1 MNKLIFITILTITPS
16 VFSQISID
24 AKITA
29 SMKYTGLIHRFKHG
43 NILCGRISG
52 KTLPPEHIGPSY
64 PNATLNY
71 SQNKSG
77 SLTTEVIADNNK
89 TIRTIGISSE
99 ITSSSVNINLTD
111 RRPYDKNIGKDS
123 YYNNT
128 KCTHTEIT
136 WNYSEP
142 NLTGHIKVNY
152 KVPDNTYL
160 VILKRK
166 IASHALDISWA
177 KENEKSY
184 AGLENTL
191 NRNLDDGLV
200 GKSQFLWVHP
210 GKTITQ
216 TYNYFSTSLR
226 DNKGQTINFEGQLE
240 YEFIPIR
247 GVKYTNPT
255 LEMIKLVKMS
265 DQIINMIN
273 KNGNIED
280 EKIDDLAKSIAM
292 FIGEPSN
299 INNLVQN
306 TEINTL
312 KELTDEIRGLRDSTT
327 NNMLYANLKLA
338 STILNAKIAEKFI
351 SDILPFCESTAIEL
365 PYQQTKLE
373 TNWITAA
380 NYLLSRTKSRL
391 SYYNTSHIRALL
403 ELIVKFEKD
412 NYTYSEIRLNEHRYR
427 QMVKAYQILR
437 SSTDLRATP
446 ITASLDEMNYLV
458 KQVGTLGVNSES
470 QIKII
475 NSLEKLSDLESIIA
489 RELMTLLREFQP
501 NNDNRIE
508 ANKLLAKLERVEIEI
523 GNVIQS
529 LDSGQQLF
537 STTKYGLNYLTSTVT
552 EFAANDIEVFL
563 IPKKSKLEYFRT
575 FYFSDNK
582 FNHLTNKAMQ
592 CWKGK

>member
-216 TYNYFSTSLR
+216 TYNYFS
-226 DNKGQTINFEGQLE
+226 I
-240 YEFIPIR
+240 
-247 GVKYTNPT
+247 
-255 LEMIKLVKMS
+255 
-265 DQIINMIN
+265 
-273 KNGNIED
+273 
-280 EKIDDLAKSIAM
+280 
-292 FIGEPSN
+292 
-299 INNLVQN
+299 
-306 TEINTL
+306 
-312 KELTDEIRGLRDSTT
+312 
-327 NNMLYANLKLA
+327 LYK
-338 STILNAKIAEKFI
+338 
-351 SDILPFCESTAIEL
+351 
-365 PYQQTKLE
+365 
-373 TNWITAA
+373 
-380 NYLLSRTKSRL
+380 
-391 SYYNTSHIRALL
+391 
-403 ELIVKFEKD
+403 
-412 NYTYSEIRLNEHRYR
+412 
-427 QMVKAYQILR
+427 
-437 SSTDLRATP
+437 
-446 ITASLDEMNYLV
+446 
-458 KQVGTLGVNSES
+458 
-470 QIKII
+470 
-475 NSLEKLSDLESIIA
+475 
-489 RELMTLLREFQP
+489 
-501 NNDNRIE
+501 
-508 ANKLLAKLERVEIEI
+508 
-523 GNVIQS
+523 
-529 LDSGQQLF
+529 
-537 STTKYGLNYLTSTVT
+537 
-552 EFAANDIEVFL
+552 
-563 IPKKSKLEYFRT
+563 
-575 FYFSDNK
+575 
-582 FNHLTNKAMQ
+582 
-592 CWKGK
+592 